1 MISHAVWV
9 NKHLSNYKQFSKTTN
24 CTCPMARYIIQFC
37 CVCSIH
43 EKIKSNQY
51 LIKITLQKD
60 INTHWYPTNLSVGN
74 SQLFTAFS
82 WWREKC
88 IIFTWTLLL
97 SQGWLSS
104 NFSLEYYLQITHRG
118 HENKGTDHQLKKLLI
133 VKHVLLST
141 PQEIYGNFI
150 PAGVVFSSSPHPH
163 LPNFSSIAPF

>member
-1 MISHAVWV
+1 MNCQIFTWLDLLWCFFSCKLLIGNIMISHAVWV

-24 CTCPMARYIIQFC
+24 CTMPYGSIIQFC

-74 SQLFTAFS
+74 SQLFTACS

-88 IIFTWTLLL
+88 IIFIRTLLL
-97 SQGWLSS
+97 SQGSDYHLISPW
-104 NFSLEYYLQITHRG
+104 NITSKSHIEVMRIK
-118 HENKGTDHQLKKLLI
+118 ELI
-133 VKHVLLST
+133 T
-141 PQEIYGNFI
+141 N
-150 PAGVVFSSSPHPH
+150 
-163 LPNFSSIAPF
+163 